1 MSYMHYMNL
10 QGDLSDYSKSEI
22 VLVPVPFDG
31 TSTWI
36 KGADMGPKAMLEASE
51 KVELYDIE
59 TRSSIYKK
67 GIHTMQPVCTGNEKS
82 EEVADIVQATITK
95 LIDDGKFPVMMG
107 GEHSVSIGAFRA
119 MASRYKDFSIL
130 QFDAHTDMRDIY
142 FGSKYNHGCVLARGK
157 EVCNHITQVGIR
169 SMGEEELV
177 NIDQNRVFYSF
188 DINSGRLGNWIE
200 KVIEQLTDDVYITVD
215 VDAMDPAYLPATG
228 TPEPEGIRYRDIL
241 DTIKA
246 VAQTKHIIGFDVVEL
261 APSEEFKA
269 SDFIV
274 AKLIYQILS
283 YKYFYQH

>member
-1 MSYMHYMNL
+1 MNFF
-10 QGDLSDYSKSEI
+10 GIEGEPIDYSHSE
-22 VLVPVPFDG
+22 VVFVPVPFDG
-31 TSTWI
+31 TSTWG
-36 KGADMGPKAMLEASE
+36 KGADKAPQAILEASE

-59 TRSSIYKK
+59 TKSSVYEK
-67 GIHTMQPVCTGNEKS
+67 GFFTVPPVCTGDEKS
-82 EEVADIVQATITK
+82 EDVADLVQEAITK
-95 LIDDGKFPVMMG
+95 IVDDKKFPVMIG

-119 MASRYKDFSIL
+119 MASRYEDFSIL
-130 QFDAHTDMRDIY
+130 QFDAHSDMRDEY
-142 FGSKYNHGCVLARGK
+142 YDSKYNHGCVMARGK

-177 NIDQNRVFYSF
+177 NINQDRVFYAF

-200 KVIEQLTDDVYITVD
+200 KVISQLTDNVYITID
-215 VDAMDPAYLPATG
+215 VDAMDPAYFPATG

-246 VAQTKHIIGFDVVEL
+246 VAQTKNIIGLDVVEL
-261 APSEEFKA
+261 APTDDSKP
-269 SDFIV
+269 SDFTA